1 MLFAN
6 SDLMKKIMKTVETK
20 SASFKRLAA
29 NRTNNLIRNIRLL
42 GNLSNK
48 HNYAYMDDDF
58 RHIFNTVENELKL
71 AKSKF
76 LIALSRKRKFKL

>member
-1 MLFAN
+1 
-6 SDLMKKIMKTVETK
+6 MKTRETK

-29 NRTNNLIRNIRLL
+29 NRTNNAIRTIRLL

-48 HNYAYMDDDF
+48 HNYSYTEDDF
-58 RHIFNTVENELKL
+58 KHIFGTVEDELKL

-76 LIALSRKRKFKL
+76 VIALNRKKKFRL